1 MHDMVYCVLSANGSI
16 QYIHSTADQEEIM
29 SMKQI
34 VSMEQHYRGTVSLL
48 MRYACV
54 SSFVCVASPVL
65 EVLLLFEFWL
75 NFPFGPWTI

>member
-1 MHDMVYCVLSANGSI
+1 MHENKCMIWCVPSVNGSI
-16 QYIHSTADQEEIM
+16 QYIHSTVDQEEIM

-34 VSMEQHYRGTVSLL
+34 VSMEQHCRGTVSLL

-65 EVLLLFEFWL
+65 EVLLLFEF
-75 NFPFGPWTI
+75 G